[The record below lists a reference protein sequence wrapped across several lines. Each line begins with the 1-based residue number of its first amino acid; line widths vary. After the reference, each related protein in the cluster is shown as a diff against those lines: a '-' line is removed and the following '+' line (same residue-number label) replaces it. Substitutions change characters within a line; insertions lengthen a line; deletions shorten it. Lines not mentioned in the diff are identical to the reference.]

1 MPGRIGLTKRP
12 RAGYN
17 IFAMSENKKNIIW
30 AVIIMAIVTAFV
42 IGIAVYI
49 VKGRERELGGRAE
62 ATPIVQTAERAAD
75 GAEPRI

>member
-1 MPGRIGLTKRP
+1 
-12 RAGYN
+12 
-17 IFAMSENKKNIIW
+17 MSENKKNIIW

-62 ATPIVQTAERAAD
+62 AAPIVQTAEQTAERAAD
-75 GAEPRI
+75 GAEPQI